1 MRLEEA
7 FVIRQSRSAI
17 AARLDDD
24 ETFASLFPKTTVVR
38 TGERVRETCTPF
50 TALGQ
55 EREIRFVFETL
66 PDGNVRFAKICD
78 GNVWR
83 SLEGEVRLDE
93 KPGQTTR
100 VCLRMEGR
108 TRTFVPELTI
118 RGPMREQI
126 GLMAGAL
133 RKRLEDR

>member
-1 MRLEEA
+1 MKLEET
-7 FVIRQSRSAI
+7 FVIRQPRSLI

-24 ETFASLFPKTTVVR
+24 QAFASLFPKTTVVK

-50 TALGQ
+50 TVLGQ

-83 SLEGEVRLDE
+83 SLEGEVWLDE
-93 KPGQTTR
+93 KDSQTTR

-108 TRTFVPELTI
+108 TRTLVPELTI
-118 RGPMREQI
+118 RGPLREQI
-126 GLMAGAL
+126 GQMAAAL
-133 RKRLEDR
+133 RKRLEAA